1 MTTATLERAPP
12 EEKRTITMMPG
23 GQSGFFMS
31 KAKYP
36 ALFGGVG
43 ASKTFTGLHK
53 AIVVAET
60 YPGARFLITE
70 PTARM
75 VKDVLV
81 PTIRQEIGSVEGT
94 AWTLHGSPGDYDVN
108 WYNGSVFLLR
118 SALLMSP
125 DMLSGLFLAGF
136 WMDEVAL
143 GDQEPTFKN
152 LQERLRQP
160 GDYPHQGWTTGTPRG
175 QNWCFRLW
183 GPEHKP
189 AFEGFHVKTHD
200 NPYLPA
206 GYYEDLLDSFGD
218 TPFARQELEG
228 EFVTFQGLIY
238 PMFST
243 ALHVQEPPARSEF
256 VRVVAG
262 VDFSGGTS
270 PSVIEVYGRTGSRH
284 CAGLDEFY
292 ERGCPI
298 EHLVEAAGE
307 LMAKHRISRFYC
319 DPSGK
324 EEIEALVDAGM
335 PACPAPVK
343 DVNLGIKLV
352 SGLLSRGPG
361 GEPGL
366 TFSPA
371 QVQQISEMY
380 QYQWKEQKM
389 TGRFLDE
396 PVKANDHASDASR
409 YALTALVEPP
419 ASRPRIGTAGIRV

>member
-1 MTTATLERAPP
+1 MTTATL

-31 KAKYP
+31 GAKYP
-36 ALFGGVG
+36 GMFGGVG
-43 ASKTFTGLHK
+43 ASKTFTGLYK
-53 AIVVAET
+53 AIAVAEG
-60 YPGARFLITE
+60 YPGAYVLITE

-75 VKDVLV
+75 IEDVLI
-81 PTIRQEIGSVEGT
+81 PTLRQELGSVEGT
-94 AWTLHGSPGDYDVN
+94 AWTLQGSPGARDIV
-108 WYNGSVFLLR
+108 WYNKSVFRLR

-125 DMLSGLFLAGF
+125 DMLAGQSLAAF
-136 WMDEVAL
+136 WMDEAAL
-143 GDQEPTFKN
+143 GDQERSFRN

-160 GDYPHQGWTTGTPRG
+160 GDFPHQGWVTSTPRG
-175 QNWCFRLW
+175 KNWCYDLW

-189 AFEGFHVKTHD
+189 TFEAFHVKTKE
-200 NPYLPA
+200 NPYLPG

-238 PMFST
+238 AMFNTSV
-243 ALHVQEPPARSEF
+243 HVQEPPKRDEF

-270 PSVIEVYGRTGSRH
+270 PSVIEVYGRKASRH
-284 CAGLDEFY
+284 VAGMAEFY

-298 EHLVEAAGE
+298 ERLVEAAGS
-307 LMAKHRISRFYC
+307 LMQEHKISRFYC
-319 DPSGK
+319 DPSGR
-324 EEIEALVDAGM
+324 EEIEAMVKAGI

-352 SGLLSRGPG
+352 SSLLSRGPG

-366 TFSPA
+366 TFSPG

-380 QYQWKEQKM
+380 QYQWKEQRT
-389 TGRFLDE
+389 TGQFLDE
-396 PVKANDHASDASR
+396 PVKANDHACDSSR

-419 ASRPRIGTAGIRV
+419 ASRPRIGRAGIRV